1 MLDKLSKLEDMISVS
16 SISDTDKVE
25 ILSVID
31 ELRLEFISAQTSYRF
46 KKIYDKLRI
55 EILQYEKQEP
65 FILKK
70 INELT
75 AYF

>member
-16 SISDTDKVE
+16 SISDTDKAE

-31 ELRLEFISAQTSYRF
+31 ELRLEFISAKISYRF
-46 KKIYDKLRI
+46 KKLYDKLRI

>member
-1 MLDKLSKLEDMISVS
+1 MLNKLSKLEDMISVS

-25 ILSVID
+25 ILSIID
-31 ELRLEFISAQTSYRF
+31 ELRLEFISAEISYRF
-46 KKIYDKLRI
+46 KKLYDKLRI

-70 INELT
+70 INELL
-75 AYF
+75 

>member
-1 MLDKLSKLEDMISVS
+1 MLNKLSKLEDMISIS

-25 ILSVID
+25 ILSIID
-31 ELRLEFISAQTSYRF
+31 ELRLEFISAEISYRF
-46 KKIYDKLRI
+46 KKLYDKLRI

-70 INELT
+70 INELL
-75 AYF
+75 

>member
-1 MLDKLSKLEDMISVS
+1 MLNKLSKLEDMISVS

-25 ILSVID
+25 ILSIID
-31 ELRLEFISAQTSYRF
+31 EIRLEFISAEISYRF
-46 KKIYDKLRI
+46 KKLYDKLRI

-70 INELT
+70 INELL
-75 AYF
+75 